1 MRDQQSVVSVF
12 KAVKV
17 SCSSI
22 DNICHTYPSNWLTLW
37 SNQWTSMLNST
48 ISYSSYIHFPMVR
61 ASTFKKER
69 SSGSFKIFHGGSWC
83 QSIPTRQKPDIN
95 YNWRWYATIC
105 WWNVLVF
112 LGKCATFLEL
122 HWLSSIDR
130 LLDSPPKRPWTHR
143 PTPAHHHSAEML
155 SHAQLSVQWYKTKHD
170 EQVRNVWTFNDFQ
183 LHFVDRFPRNMT

>member
-1 MRDQQSVVSVF
+1 MRDQQFVVSVF

-69 SSGSFKIFHGGSWC
+69 SSGSFKIFHGGS
-83 QSIPTRQKPDIN
+83 STVSRFLSTRNRTSTTTDDDTQQFADEMCWFFHLAMCKISA
-95 YNWRWYATIC
+95 ATLTKFNLTGC
-105 WWNVLVF
+105 WIALPNDHELIVQLLPIITRLRCCRMHNF
-112 LGKCATFLEL
+112 QCYDTRLSMMNKCEMYG
-122 HWLSSIDR
+122 LS
-130 LLDSPPKRPWTHR
+130 
-143 PTPAHHHSAEML
+143 M
-155 SHAQLSVQWYKTKHD
+155 
-170 EQVRNVWTFNDFQ
+170 TFNYI
-183 LHFVDRFPRNMT
+183 L